1 MSLVKV
7 YLVLPAII
15 LTNASSCSIS
25 SHLSVEYQSG
35 SSVIDVTLP
44 YWNFIMI
51 FNPNQVTWTLRK
63 GVKLPFAPQENIDSV
78 NNNPVE
84 SVPNFQ
90 LTKTVVNSVDAP
102 LNQVAAS
109 SGDNSLTHN
118 NEPSIAKV
126 GAPVSI
132 NVGADNNAVSPVAPV
147 TETVAHITDSSANA
161 SQEVASLATTSTA
174 TAQTATSA
182 PATPTPATST
192 PLPSQEASTVT
203 AAPSANDTAPV
214 VDGRVVD
221 KSVLENVK
229 ESFPRWK
236 TLPYKLRSKRADLFI
251 NLNSDVPFLQSLVD
265 FLKSKGLDI
274 KPYDDSVNYLPS
286 DILLLDKTDL
296 VRQGTVYVLQAG
308 KRAIWNELLI
318 EFGDILK

>member
-1 MSLVKV
+1 
-7 YLVLPAII
+7 
-15 LTNASSCSIS
+15 
-25 SHLSVEYQSG
+25 
-35 SSVIDVTLP
+35 
-44 YWNFIMI
+44 MI

-90 LTKTVVNSVDAP
+90 LTKTVVNSVDAS
-102 LNQVAAS
+102 LNQVATS
-109 SGDNSLTHN
+109 SVDTTLTHN
-118 NEPSIAKV
+118 EEPSIAKV

-192 PLPSQEASTVT
+192 SLPSQEASTVT

-236 TLPYKLRSKRADLFI
+236 TLPYKLRSKSADLFI

-318 EFGDILK
+318 EFGDRLK

>member
-1 MSLVKV
+1 
-7 YLVLPAII
+7 
-15 LTNASSCSIS
+15 
-25 SHLSVEYQSG
+25 
-35 SSVIDVTLP
+35 
-44 YWNFIMI
+44 MI

-63 GVKLPFAPQENIDSV
+63 DVKLPFAPQENGDPV
-78 NNNPVE
+78 NYKPVE
-84 SVPNFQ
+84 SVTSSQ
-90 LTKTVVNSVDAP
+90 LTQAVANTVDSP
-102 LNQVAAS
+102 LNQVATS
-109 SGDNSLTHN
+109 SVDTSLTHN
-118 NEPSIAKV
+118 YEPSIAKV

-161 SQEVASLATTSTA
+161 SQEVASLSPTSTA

-182 PATPTPATST
+182 TVTFSLATPT
-192 PLPSQEASTVT
+192 PLPSQESSPAT
-203 AAPSANDTAPV
+203 AALPENDTAPV

-236 TLPYKLRSKRADLFI
+236 TLPYKLRSKSADLFI

-318 EFGDILK
+318 EFGDRLK

>member
-1 MSLVKV
+1 
-7 YLVLPAII
+7 
-15 LTNASSCSIS
+15 
-25 SHLSVEYQSG
+25 
-35 SSVIDVTLP
+35 
-44 YWNFIMI
+44 MI

-84 SVPNFQ
+84 SVPNSQ
-90 LTKTVVNSVDAP
+90 LTKTVVNSVDVP
-102 LNQVAAS
+102 LNQVATS

-161 SQEVASLATTSTA
+161 SQEVASLSPTSTA

-182 PATPTPATST
+182 PATPTPATPTPATSTPATPTPATPTPATSTPATSTPATST

-203 AAPSANDTAPV
+203 AAPSANDTSPV

-236 TLPYKLRSKRADLFI
+236 TLPYKLRAKRADLFI

-318 EFGDILK
+318 EFGDRLK

>member
-1 MSLVKV
+1 
-7 YLVLPAII
+7 
-15 LTNASSCSIS
+15 
-25 SHLSVEYQSG
+25 
-35 SSVIDVTLP
+35 
-44 YWNFIMI
+44 MI

-63 GVKLPFAPQENIDSV
+63 GVKLPFAPHENIESV
-78 NNNPVE
+78 NNNSAE
-84 SVPNFQ
+84 RVPNSQ
-90 LTKTVVNSVDAP
+90 VTNAVVNTVDAP
-102 LNQVAAS
+102 LNQAAAS
-109 SGDNSLTHN
+109 FVDTSLTHN
-118 NEPSIAKV
+118 NEPSIFKV
-126 GAPVSI
+126 DTPASI
-132 NVGADNNAVSPVAPV
+132 NVGPDNSSIPTEATITENVDPVS
-147 TETVAHITDSSANA
+147 ESSANNVQVTA
-161 SQEVASLATTSTA
+161 TATPTTATTSTVDP
-174 TAQTATSA
+174 TSSH
-182 PATPTPATST
+182 T
-192 PLPSQEASTVT
+192 QEALSAT
-203 AAPSANDTAPV
+203 AAPPENNTAPV

-236 TLPYKLRSKRADLFI
+236 TLPYKLRAKRADLFI

-318 EFGDILK
+318 EFGDRLK

>member
-1 MSLVKV
+1 
-7 YLVLPAII
+7 
-15 LTNASSCSIS
+15 
-25 SHLSVEYQSG
+25 
-35 SSVIDVTLP
+35 
-44 YWNFIMI
+44 MI

-102 LNQVAAS
+102 LNQVATS
-109 SGDNSLTHN
+109 SVDTTLTHN
-118 NEPSIAKV
+118 EEPSIAKV

-147 TETVAHITDSSANA
+147 TETVAHITDSRANA
-161 SQEVASLATTSTA
+161 SQEVANLSSTSTA

-182 PATPTPATST
+182 PATLAPATST

-236 TLPYKLRSKRADLFI
+236 TLPYKLRAKSADLFI

-318 EFGDILK
+318 EFGDRLK

>member
-1 MSLVKV
+1 
-7 YLVLPAII
+7 
-15 LTNASSCSIS
+15 
-25 SHLSVEYQSG
+25 
-35 SSVIDVTLP
+35 
-44 YWNFIMI
+44 MI

-63 GVKLPFAPQENIDSV
+63 DVKLPFAPQENGDPV
-78 NNNPVE
+78 NYKPVE
-84 SVPNFQ
+84 SVTSSQ
-90 LTKTVVNSVDAP
+90 LTQAVANTVDSP
-102 LNQVAAS
+102 LNQVATS
-109 SGDNSLTHN
+109 SVDTSLTHN
-118 NEPSIAKV
+118 YEPSIAKV

-161 SQEVASLATTSTA
+161 SQEVASLSPTSTA

-182 PATPTPATST
+182 TVTSSLATPT
-192 PLPSQEASTVT
+192 PLPSQESSPAT
-203 AAPSANDTAPV
+203 AALPENDTAPV

-236 TLPYKLRSKRADLFI
+236 TLAYKLRSKSADLFI

-265 FLKSKGLDI
+265 FLKRKGLDI

-318 EFGDILK
+318 EFGDRLK

>member
-1 MSLVKV
+1 
-7 YLVLPAII
+7 
-15 LTNASSCSIS
+15 
-25 SHLSVEYQSG
+25 
-35 SSVIDVTLP
+35 
-44 YWNFIMI
+44 MI

-63 GVKLPFAPQENIDSV
+63 DVKLPFAPQENIEVV
-78 NNNPVE
+78 NNNPAD
-84 SVPNFQ
+84 SVPDAQVTNAE
-90 LTKTVVNSVDAP
+90 VNTVDAP

-109 SGDNSLTHN
+109 SGDTTLTHN
-118 NEPSIAKV
+118 EEPSIAKV
-126 GAPVSI
+126 DTPVSI
-132 NVGADNNAVSPVAPV
+132 NVSSDNSSIPTESTVTENVAP
-147 TETVAHITDSSANA
+147 SSSLTQDA
-161 SQEVASLATTSTA
+161 S
-174 TAQTATSA
+174 
-182 PATPTPATST
+182 PA
-192 PLPSQEASTVT
+192 T
-203 AAPSANDTAPV
+203 AAPSANDTTPV

-236 TLPYKLRSKRADLFI
+236 TLPYKLRAKRADLFI

-308 KRAIWNELLI
+308 KRAIWNELLL
-318 EFGDILK
+318 EFGDRLK

>member
-1 MSLVKV
+1 
-7 YLVLPAII
+7 
-15 LTNASSCSIS
+15 
-25 SHLSVEYQSG
+25 
-35 SSVIDVTLP
+35 
-44 YWNFIMI
+44 MI

-161 SQEVASLATTSTA
+161 SQEVASLSLTSTA

-192 PLPSQEASTVT
+192 PLPSQEASPVT

-236 TLPYKLRSKRADLFI
+236 TLPYKLRAKRADLFI

-318 EFGDILK
+318 EFGDRLK

>member
-1 MSLVKV
+1 
-7 YLVLPAII
+7 
-15 LTNASSCSIS
+15 
-25 SHLSVEYQSG
+25 
-35 SSVIDVTLP
+35 
-44 YWNFIMI
+44 MI

-63 GVKLPFAPQENIDSV
+63 GVKLPFAPHENIDSV

-126 GAPVSI
+126 GAPVSV

-147 TETVAHITDSSANA
+147 TETVAHITDIRANA
-161 SQEVASLATTSTA
+161 SQEVANLSPTSTA

-182 PATPTPATST
+182 PATPAPATSAPATPATPTPATPTPATSTPATST

-236 TLPYKLRSKRADLFI
+236 SLPYKLRAKRADLFI

-318 EFGDILK
+318 EFGDRLK

>member
-1 MSLVKV
+1 
-7 YLVLPAII
+7 
-15 LTNASSCSIS
+15 
-25 SHLSVEYQSG
+25 
-35 SSVIDVTLP
+35 
-44 YWNFIMI
+44 MI

-63 GVKLPFAPQENIDSV
+63 GVKLPFAPHENIESV
-78 NNNPVE
+78 NNNSAE
-84 SVPNFQ
+84 RVPNSQ
-90 LTKTVVNSVDAP
+90 VTNAVVNTVDAP
-102 LNQVAAS
+102 LNQATAS
-109 SGDNSLTHN
+109 FVDTSLTHN
-118 NEPSIAKV
+118 NEPSIFKV
-126 GAPVSI
+126 DTHASI
-132 NVGADNNAVSPVAPV
+132 NVGPDNSSIPTEATITENFDLVSESNANNVQV
-147 TETVAHITDSSANA
+147 TATATPTT
-161 SQEVASLATTSTA
+161 ATTSTVDP
-174 TAQTATSA
+174 TSSH
-182 PATPTPATST
+182 T
-192 PLPSQEASTVT
+192 QEALSAT
-203 AAPSANDTAPV
+203 AAPPANNTAPV

-236 TLPYKLRSKRADLFI
+236 TLPYKLRAKRADLFI

-318 EFGDILK
+318 EFGDRLK

>member
-1 MSLVKV
+1 
-7 YLVLPAII
+7 
-15 LTNASSCSIS
+15 
-25 SHLSVEYQSG
+25 
-35 SSVIDVTLP
+35 
-44 YWNFIMI
+44 MI

-63 GVKLPFAPQENIDSV
+63 DVKLPFAPQENGDPV
-78 NNNPVE
+78 NYKPVE
-84 SVPNFQ
+84 SVTSSQ
-90 LTKTVVNSVDAP
+90 LTQAVANTVDSP
-102 LNQVAAS
+102 LNQVATS
-109 SGDNSLTHN
+109 SVDTTLTHN
-118 NEPSIAKV
+118 EEPSIAKV

-132 NVGADNNAVSPVAPV
+132 NVGADNNALSTVAPV

-161 SQEVASLATTSTA
+161 SQEVASLSLTSTA

-192 PLPSQEASTVT
+192 SVPSQEASTVT
-203 AAPSANDTAPV
+203 AAPPANNTAPV

-236 TLPYKLRSKRADLFI
+236 TLPYKLRAKRADLFI

-318 EFGDILK
+318 EFGDRLK

>member
-1 MSLVKV
+1 
-7 YLVLPAII
+7 
-15 LTNASSCSIS
+15 
-25 SHLSVEYQSG
+25 
-35 SSVIDVTLP
+35 
-44 YWNFIMI
+44 MI

-63 GVKLPFAPQENIDSV
+63 DVKLPFAPQENGDPV
-78 NNNPVE
+78 NYKPVE
-84 SVPNFQ
+84 SVTSSQ
-90 LTKTVVNSVDAP
+90 LTQAVASTVENP
-102 LNQVAAS
+102 LNQVTAS
-109 SGDNSLTHN
+109 SVDTTLSRNK
-118 NEPSIAKV
+118 EPSIAKV

-132 NVGADNNAVSPVAPV
+132 NVGSDNNAVSPEAPV
-147 TETVAHITDSSANA
+147 TETVAPVTDSSANA
-161 SQEVASLATTSTA
+161 SQEVASIATTST
-174 TAQTATSA
+174 
-182 PATPTPATST
+182 ATPTPATST

-236 TLPYKLRSKRADLFI
+236 TLPYKLRAKRADLFI

-318 EFGDILK
+318 EFGDRLK

>member
-1 MSLVKV
+1 
-7 YLVLPAII
+7 
-15 LTNASSCSIS
+15 
-25 SHLSVEYQSG
+25 
-35 SSVIDVTLP
+35 
-44 YWNFIMI
+44 MI

-84 SVPNFQ
+84 GVPNSQ
-90 LTKTVVNSVDAP
+90 LTKTVVNSVDVP
-102 LNQVAAS
+102 LNQVATS

-118 NEPSIAKV
+118 NEPPIAKV

-161 SQEVASLATTSTA
+161 SQEVASLSPTSTA

-203 AAPSANDTAPV
+203 ATPSANDTAPV

-236 TLPYKLRSKRADLFI
+236 TLPYKLRAKRADLFI

>member
-1 MSLVKV
+1 
-7 YLVLPAII
+7 
-15 LTNASSCSIS
+15 
-25 SHLSVEYQSG
+25 
-35 SSVIDVTLP
+35 
-44 YWNFIMI
+44 MI

-84 SVPNFQ
+84 SVPNSQ
-90 LTKTVVNSVDAP
+90 LTKTVVNSVDVP
-102 LNQVAAS
+102 LNQVATS

-161 SQEVASLATTSTA
+161 SQEVASLSPTSTA

-182 PATPTPATST
+182 PATPTPATPTPATSTPATST
-192 PLPSQEASTVT
+192 PLPSQEASTVI
-203 AAPSANDTAPV
+203 AAPSANDTSPV

-236 TLPYKLRSKRADLFI
+236 TLPYKLRAKRADLFI

-318 EFGDILK
+318 EFGDRLK

>member
-1 MSLVKV
+1 
-7 YLVLPAII
+7 
-15 LTNASSCSIS
+15 
-25 SHLSVEYQSG
+25 
-35 SSVIDVTLP
+35 
-44 YWNFIMI
+44 MI

-147 TETVAHITDSSANA
+147 TETVAHITDIRANA
-161 SQEVASLATTSTA
+161 SQEVANLSPTSTA

-182 PATPTPATST
+182 PATPAPATST

-236 TLPYKLRSKRADLFI
+236 SLPYKLRAKRADLFI

-318 EFGDILK
+318 EFGDRLK

>member
-1 MSLVKV
+1 
-7 YLVLPAII
+7 
-15 LTNASSCSIS
+15 
-25 SHLSVEYQSG
+25 
-35 SSVIDVTLP
+35 
-44 YWNFIMI
+44 MI

-84 SVPNFQ
+84 SVPNSQ
-90 LTKTVVNSVDAP
+90 LTKTVVNSVDVP
-102 LNQVAAS
+102 LNQVATS

-161 SQEVASLATTSTA
+161 SQEVASLSPTSTA

-182 PATPTPATST
+182 PATSTPATST

-203 AAPSANDTAPV
+203 AAPSANDTSPV

-221 KSVLENVK
+221 KSVLESVK

-236 TLPYKLRSKRADLFI
+236 TLPYKLRAKRADLFI

-318 EFGDILK
+318 EFGDRLK

>member
-1 MSLVKV
+1 
-7 YLVLPAII
+7 
-15 LTNASSCSIS
+15 
-25 SHLSVEYQSG
+25 
-35 SSVIDVTLP
+35 
-44 YWNFIMI
+44 MI

-84 SVPNFQ
+84 GVPNSQ
-90 LTKTVVNSVDAP
+90 LTKTVVNSVDVP
-102 LNQVAAS
+102 LNQVATS

-118 NEPSIAKV
+118 NEPPIAKV

-161 SQEVASLATTSTA
+161 SQEVASLSPTSTA

-236 TLPYKLRSKRADLFI
+236 TLPYKLRAKRADLFI

-318 EFGDILK
+318 EFGDRLK

>member
-1 MSLVKV
+1 
-7 YLVLPAII
+7 
-15 LTNASSCSIS
+15 
-25 SHLSVEYQSG
+25 
-35 SSVIDVTLP
+35 
-44 YWNFIMI
+44 MI

-63 GVKLPFAPQENIDSV
+63 GVKLPFAPHENIDSV

-147 TETVAHITDSSANA
+147 TETVAHITDIRANA
-161 SQEVASLATTSTA
+161 SQEVANLSPTSTA

-182 PATPTPATST
+182 PATPAPATPTPATPTPATPTPATST

-203 AAPSANDTAPV
+203 ATPSANDTAPV

-236 TLPYKLRSKRADLFI
+236 SLPYKLRAKRADLFI

-318 EFGDILK
+318 EFGDRLK

>member
-1 MSLVKV
+1 
-7 YLVLPAII
+7 
-15 LTNASSCSIS
+15 
-25 SHLSVEYQSG
+25 
-35 SSVIDVTLP
+35 
-44 YWNFIMI
+44 MI

-63 GVKLPFAPQENIDSV
+63 DVKLPFAPQENGDPV
-78 NNNPVE
+78 NYKPVE
-84 SVPNFQ
+84 SVTSSQ
-90 LTKTVVNSVDAP
+90 LTQAVANTVDSP
-102 LNQVAAS
+102 LNQVATS
-109 SGDNSLTHN
+109 SVDTSLTHN
-118 NEPSIAKV
+118 YEPSIAKV

-132 NVGADNNAVSPVAPV
+132 NVCSDNAVSPVAPV
-147 TETVAHITDSSANA
+147 TETVAPVTDSSANA

-182 PATPTPATST
+182 PATPTPATPTPATST

-236 TLPYKLRSKRADLFI
+236 TLPYKLRAKRADLFI

-318 EFGDILK
+318 EFGDRLK

>member
-1 MSLVKV
+1 
-7 YLVLPAII
+7 
-15 LTNASSCSIS
+15 
-25 SHLSVEYQSG
+25 
-35 SSVIDVTLP
+35 
-44 YWNFIMI
+44 MI

-63 GVKLPFAPQENIDSV
+63 DVKLPFAPQENGDPV
-78 NNNPVE
+78 NYKPVE
-84 SVPNFQ
+84 SVTSSQ
-90 LTKTVVNSVDAP
+90 LTQAVANTVDSP
-102 LNQVAAS
+102 LNQVATRS
-109 SGDNSLTHN
+109 VDTTLTHN
-118 NEPSIAKV
+118 EEPSIAKV

-147 TETVAHITDSSANA
+147 TETVAPVTDSSANA

-236 TLPYKLRSKRADLFI
+236 TLPYKLRAKRADLFI

-296 VRQGTVYVLQAG
+296 VRQGTVYVLQAS

-318 EFGDILK
+318 EFGDRLK

>member
-1 MSLVKV
+1 
-7 YLVLPAII
+7 
-15 LTNASSCSIS
+15 
-25 SHLSVEYQSG
+25 
-35 SSVIDVTLP
+35 
-44 YWNFIMI
+44 MI

-182 PATPTPATST
+182 TVPSSLAAPA
-192 PLPSQEASTVT
+192 PLPSQEFSPAT
-203 AAPSANDTAPV
+203 AALPENDTAPV

-236 TLPYKLRSKRADLFI
+236 TLPYKLRAKRADLFI

-308 KRAIWNELLI
+308 KRAIWDELLI
-318 EFGDILK
+318 EFGDRLK

>member
-1 MSLVKV
+1 
-7 YLVLPAII
+7 
-15 LTNASSCSIS
+15 
-25 SHLSVEYQSG
+25 
-35 SSVIDVTLP
+35 
-44 YWNFIMI
+44 MI

-90 LTKTVVNSVDAP
+90 LTRTVVNSVDAP

-132 NVGADNNAVSPVAPV
+132 NVDADNNAVSPVAPV
-147 TETVAHITDSSANA
+147 TETVAPISDSSANT

-236 TLPYKLRSKRADLFI
+236 TLPYKLRAKRADLFI

-318 EFGDILK
+318 EFGDRLK

>member
-1 MSLVKV
+1 
-7 YLVLPAII
+7 
-15 LTNASSCSIS
+15 
-25 SHLSVEYQSG
+25 
-35 SSVIDVTLP
+35 
-44 YWNFIMI
+44 MI

-63 GVKLPFAPQENIDSV
+63 GVKLPFAPHENIESV
-78 NNNPVE
+78 NNNSAE
-84 SVPNFQ
+84 RVPNSQ
-90 LTKTVVNSVDAP
+90 VTNAVVNTVDAP
-102 LNQVAAS
+102 LNQAAAS
-109 SGDNSLTHN
+109 FVDTSLTHN
-118 NEPSIAKV
+118 NEPSIFKV
-126 GAPVSI
+126 DTHASI
-132 NVGADNNAVSPVAPV
+132 NVGSDNSSIPTEATITENVDPVSESNANNVQV
-147 TETVAHITDSSANA
+147 TATATPTT
-161 SQEVASLATTSTA
+161 ATTSTVDP
-174 TAQTATSA
+174 TSSH
-182 PATPTPATST
+182 T
-192 PLPSQEASTVT
+192 QEALSAI
-203 AAPSANDTAPV
+203 AAPPANNTAPV

-236 TLPYKLRSKRADLFI
+236 TLPYKLRAKRADLFI

-318 EFGDILK
+318 EFGDRLK

>member
-1 MSLVKV
+1 
-7 YLVLPAII
+7 
-15 LTNASSCSIS
+15 
-25 SHLSVEYQSG
+25 
-35 SSVIDVTLP
+35 
-44 YWNFIMI
+44 MI

-63 GVKLPFAPQENIDSV
+63 DVKLPFAPQENGDPV
-78 NNNPVE
+78 NYKPVE
-84 SVPNFQ
+84 SVTSSQ
-90 LTKTVVNSVDAP
+90 LTQAVANTVDSP
-102 LNQVAAS
+102 LNQVSTS
-109 SGDNSLTHN
+109 SVDTSLTHN
-118 NEPSIAKV
+118 YEPSIAKV

-236 TLPYKLRSKRADLFI
+236 TLPYKLRAKRADLFI

-318 EFGDILK
+318 EFGDRLK

>member
-1 MSLVKV
+1 
-7 YLVLPAII
+7 
-15 LTNASSCSIS
+15 
-25 SHLSVEYQSG
+25 
-35 SSVIDVTLP
+35 
-44 YWNFIMI
+44 MI

-90 LTKTVVNSVDAP
+90 LTKTVVNSVDAS
-102 LNQVAAS
+102 LNQVATS
-109 SGDNSLTHN
+109 SVDTTLTHN
-118 NEPSIAKV
+118 EEPSIAKV

-161 SQEVASLATTSTA
+161 SQEVASLSPTSTA
-174 TAQTATSA
+174 TDQTATSA
-182 PATPTPATST
+182 TVTSSLATPT
-192 PLPSQEASTVT
+192 PLPSQESSPAT
-203 AAPSANDTAPV
+203 AALPENDTAPV

-236 TLPYKLRSKRADLFI
+236 TLPYKLRAKRADLFI

>member
-1 MSLVKV
+1 
-7 YLVLPAII
+7 
-15 LTNASSCSIS
+15 
-25 SHLSVEYQSG
+25 
-35 SSVIDVTLP
+35 
-44 YWNFIMI
+44 MI

-63 GVKLPFAPQENIDSV
+63 DVKLPFAPQENIDSV

-102 LNQVAAS
+102 LNQVATS
-109 SGDNSLTHN
+109 SVDTTLTHN
-118 NEPSIAKV
+118 EEPSIAKV

-147 TETVAHITDSSANA
+147 TETVAPVTDSSANA

-236 TLPYKLRSKRADLFI
+236 TLPYKLRAKRADLFI

-318 EFGDILK
+318 EFGDRLK

>member
-1 MSLVKV
+1 
-7 YLVLPAII
+7 
-15 LTNASSCSIS
+15 
-25 SHLSVEYQSG
+25 
-35 SSVIDVTLP
+35 
-44 YWNFIMI
+44 MI

-78 NNNPVE
+78 NNNPVD

-102 LNQVAAS
+102 LNQVATS
-109 SGDNSLTHN
+109 SVDTTLTHN
-118 NEPSIAKV
+118 EEPSIAKV

-147 TETVAHITDSSANA
+147 TETVAHITDSRANA
-161 SQEVASLATTSTA
+161 SQEVANLSPTSTA

-182 PATPTPATST
+182 PATLAPATST

-236 TLPYKLRSKRADLFI
+236 TLPYKLRAKSADLFI

>member
-1 MSLVKV
+1 
-7 YLVLPAII
+7 
-15 LTNASSCSIS
+15 
-25 SHLSVEYQSG
+25 
-35 SSVIDVTLP
+35 
-44 YWNFIMI
+44 MI

-63 GVKLPFAPQENIDSV
+63 DVKLPFAPQENGDPV
-78 NNNPVE
+78 NYKPVE
-84 SVPNFQ
+84 SVTSSQ
-90 LTKTVVNSVDAP
+90 LTQAVANTVDSP
-102 LNQVAAS
+102 LNQVATS
-109 SGDNSLTHN
+109 SVDTTLTHN
-118 NEPSIAKV
+118 EEPSIAKV

-147 TETVAHITDSSANA
+147 TETVAPVTDSSANA

-236 TLPYKLRSKRADLFI
+236 TLPYKLRAKRADLFI

-318 EFGDILK
+318 EFGDRLK

>member
-1 MSLVKV
+1 
-7 YLVLPAII
+7 
-15 LTNASSCSIS
+15 
-25 SHLSVEYQSG
+25 
-35 SSVIDVTLP
+35 
-44 YWNFIMI
+44 MI

-63 GVKLPFAPQENIDSV
+63 GVKLPFAPHENIESV
-78 NNNPVE
+78 NNNSAE
-84 SVPNFQ
+84 RVPNSQ
-90 LTKTVVNSVDAP
+90 VTNAVVNTVDAP
-102 LNQVAAS
+102 LNQAAAS
-109 SGDNSLTHN
+109 FVDTSLTHN
-118 NEPSIAKV
+118 NEPSIFKV
-126 GAPVSI
+126 DTHASI
-132 NVGADNNAVSPVAPV
+132 NVGSDNSSIPTEATITENVDPVSESNANNVQV
-147 TETVAHITDSSANA
+147 TATATPTT
-161 SQEVASLATTSTA
+161 ATTSTVDP
-174 TAQTATSA
+174 TSSH
-182 PATPTPATST
+182 T
-192 PLPSQEASTVT
+192 QEALSAI
-203 AAPSANDTAPV
+203 AAPPANNTAPV

-236 TLPYKLRSKRADLFI
+236 TLPYKLRAKSADLFI

>member
-1 MSLVKV
+1 
-7 YLVLPAII
+7 
-15 LTNASSCSIS
+15 
-25 SHLSVEYQSG
+25 
-35 SSVIDVTLP
+35 
-44 YWNFIMI
+44 MI

-84 SVPNFQ
+84 SVPNSQ
-90 LTKTVVNSVDAP
+90 LTKTVVNSVDVP
-102 LNQVAAS
+102 LNQVATS

-161 SQEVASLATTSTA
+161 SQEVASLSPTSTA

-182 PATPTPATST
+182 PATPTPATPTPATSTPATPTPATSTPATSTPATST

-203 AAPSANDTAPV
+203 AAPSANDTSPV

-236 TLPYKLRSKRADLFI
+236 TLPYKLRAKRADLFI

-318 EFGDILK
+318 EFGDRLK

>member
-1 MSLVKV
+1 
-7 YLVLPAII
+7 
-15 LTNASSCSIS
+15 
-25 SHLSVEYQSG
+25 
-35 SSVIDVTLP
+35 
-44 YWNFIMI
+44 MI

-182 PATPTPATST
+182 TVPSSLAAPT
-192 PLPSQEASTVT
+192 PLPSQESSPAT
-203 AAPSANDTAPV
+203 AALPENDTAPV

-236 TLPYKLRSKRADLFI
+236 TLPYKLRAKRADLFI

-318 EFGDILK
+318 EFGDRLK

>member
-1 MSLVKV
+1 
-7 YLVLPAII
+7 
-15 LTNASSCSIS
+15 
-25 SHLSVEYQSG
+25 
-35 SSVIDVTLP
+35 
-44 YWNFIMI
+44 MI

-63 GVKLPFAPQENIDSV
+63 DVKLPFAPQENGDPV
-78 NNNPVE
+78 NYKPVE
-84 SVPNFQ
+84 SVTSSQ
-90 LTKTVVNSVDAP
+90 LTQAVANTVDSP
-102 LNQVAAS
+102 LNQVATRS
-109 SGDNSLTHN
+109 VDTTLTHN
-118 NEPSIAKV
+118 EEPSIAKV

-147 TETVAHITDSSANA
+147 TETVAPVTDSSANA

-229 ESFPRWK
+229 ESFPRLK
-236 TLPYKLRSKRADLFI
+236 TLPYKLRAKRADLFI

-318 EFGDILK
+318 EFGDRLK

>member
-1 MSLVKV
+1 
-7 YLVLPAII
+7 
-15 LTNASSCSIS
+15 
-25 SHLSVEYQSG
+25 
-35 SSVIDVTLP
+35 
-44 YWNFIMI
+44 MI

-84 SVPNFQ
+84 SVPNSQ
-90 LTKTVVNSVDAP
+90 LTKTVVNSVDVP
-102 LNQVAAS
+102 LNQVATS

-161 SQEVASLATTSTA
+161 SQEVASLSPTSTA

-203 AAPSANDTAPV
+203 ATPSANDTAPV

-236 TLPYKLRSKRADLFI
+236 TLPYKLRAKRADLFI
-251 NLNSDVPFLQSLVD
+251 NLNSDVPS
-265 FLKSKGLDI
+265 
-274 KPYDDSVNYLPS
+274 Y
-286 DILLLDKTDL
+286 
-296 VRQGTVYVLQAG
+296 
-308 KRAIWNELLI
+308 RA
-318 EFGDILK
+318 

>member
-1 MSLVKV
+1 
-7 YLVLPAII
+7 
-15 LTNASSCSIS
+15 
-25 SHLSVEYQSG
+25 
-35 SSVIDVTLP
+35 
-44 YWNFIMI
+44 MI

-90 LTKTVVNSVDAP
+90 LTNTVVNSVDAP

-161 SQEVASLATTSTA
+161 SQEVASLSPTSTA

-308 KRAIWNELLI
+308 KRAIWDELLI
-318 EFGDILK
+318 EFGDRLK

>member
-1 MSLVKV
+1 
-7 YLVLPAII
+7 
-15 LTNASSCSIS
+15 
-25 SHLSVEYQSG
+25 
-35 SSVIDVTLP
+35 
-44 YWNFIMI
+44 MI

-182 PATPTPATST
+182 TVPSSLAAPT
-192 PLPSQEASTVT
+192 PLPSQEFSPAT
-203 AAPSANDTAPV
+203 ATLPENDTAPV

-236 TLPYKLRSKRADLFI
+236 TLPYKLRAKRADLFI

>member
-1 MSLVKV
+1 
-7 YLVLPAII
+7 
-15 LTNASSCSIS
+15 
-25 SHLSVEYQSG
+25 
-35 SSVIDVTLP
+35 
-44 YWNFIMI
+44 MI

-84 SVPNFQ
+84 SVPNSQ

-102 LNQVAAS
+102 LNQVATS
-109 SGDNSLTHN
+109 SVDTTLTHN
-118 NEPSIAKV
+118 EEPSIAKV

-132 NVGADNNAVSPVAPV
+132 NVGADNNALSTVAPV

-192 PLPSQEASTVT
+192 LLPSQEASTVT

-236 TLPYKLRSKRADLFI
+236 TLPYKLRAKRADLFI